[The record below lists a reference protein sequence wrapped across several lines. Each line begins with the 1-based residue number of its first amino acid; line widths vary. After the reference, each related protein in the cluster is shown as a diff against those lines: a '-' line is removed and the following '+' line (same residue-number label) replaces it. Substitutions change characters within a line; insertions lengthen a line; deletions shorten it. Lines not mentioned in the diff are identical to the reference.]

1 MIVIQRNK
9 KVVAG
14 DTQYGKYQLSEAGKA
29 IGSIPGWGAFY
40 DAEHYTDGERAILNR
55 VNGKKSALSSASF
68 EKITSGGQ
76 QILKRVRAN
85 PYSVAHVGDYD
96 IGNEFTFF
104 VVGKLTA
111 EGTTVAG
118 QAFRLVRRIQETS
131 DRSLHL
137 SVTTNRSRA
146 RQLVD
151 STATSNSIIEFNL
164 LDAGVGDEMLLIMF
178 TYNNGVVGIRV
189 NGAQGPTGSRAP
201 IIDGLKAGEW
211 DWFRNANG
219 EFAAWGG
226 LNIDLSKPSNAVH
239 LRALESYFMEKYG
252 IRQL

>member
-178 TYNNGVVGIRV
+178 TYNNGAVGIRV

-201 IIDGLKAGEW
+201 ITDGLKAGEW

-226 LNIDLSKPSNAVH
+226 LNTDLSKPSNAAH
-239 LRALESYFMEKYG
+239 LRALEDYFVNKYG
-252 IRQL
+252 VRRI